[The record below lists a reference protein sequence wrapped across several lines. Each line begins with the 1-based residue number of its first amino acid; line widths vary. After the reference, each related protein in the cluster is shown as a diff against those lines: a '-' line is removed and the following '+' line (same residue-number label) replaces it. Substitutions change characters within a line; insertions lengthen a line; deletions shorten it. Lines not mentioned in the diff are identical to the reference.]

1 MRPLTVVPIGQVHT
15 DKIHLVQGNA
25 MDPEI
30 SLVFDERALNSLS
43 DAVDY
48 TLDKW
53 AGEIFKDGIMDQE
66 ELISLK
72 HFLHGALLEVQ
83 FNKPSADR

>member
-1 MRPLTVVPIGQVHT
+1 ME
-15 DKIHLVQGNA
+15 
-25 MDPEI
+25 PEI

-66 ELISLK
+66 ELIALK

-83 FNKPSADR
+83 FNKPALGE